1 MGEMLVMTKIFV
13 DTWFIVAL
21 INKRDQY
28 HQKALQLAEQY
39 KNHPLITTD
48 AVFLE
53 FGNALS
59 SNYKNEAA
67 ELMEQ
72 FLASDEI
79 DVIRLTPKLFD
90 EALSLYKK
98 HQDKSWGLVDCIS
111 FVVMKQNQIT
121 QALTFDKHFIQ
132 AGFQAL
138 MK

>member
-48 AVFLE
+48 TIFLE

-67 ELMEQ
+67 ELIEQ
-72 FLASDEI
+72 FLASDEV
-79 DVIRLTPKLFD
+79 DVIHLTPELFGFFW
-90 EALSLYKK
+90 LCGKR
-98 HQDKSWGLVDCIS
+98 CIIRYS
-111 FVVMKQNQIT
+111 I
-121 QALTFDKHFIQ
+121 
-132 AGFQAL
+132 
-138 MK
+138 

>member
-1 MGEMLVMTKIFV
+1 MRIKIFV
-13 DTWFIVAL
+13 DTLFIVAL

-28 HQKALQLAEQY
+28 HQKALQLSEQY

-59 SNYKNEAA
+59 SNYKKEAA
-67 ELMEQ
+67 KLIEQ

-79 DVIRLTPKLFD
+79 DVIRLTPELFD
-90 EALSLYKK
+90 ESLRLYKK
-98 HQDKSWGLVDCIS
+98 HQDKSWGLVDCFS
-111 FVVMKQNQIT
+111 FVVMNQHKIS
-121 QALTFDKHFIQ
+121 QALTFDQHFIQ

-138 MK
+138 IK

>member
-1 MGEMLVMTKIFV
+1 MRIKIFV
-13 DTWFIVAL
+13 DTLFIVAL

-53 FGNALS
+53 FGNKLS
-59 SNYKNEAA
+59 ANYRNEVV
-67 ELMEQ
+67 ELIEQ

-79 DVIRLTPKLFD
+79 DVIRLTPDLFD
-90 EALSLYKK
+90 ESLRLYKK
-98 HQDKSWGLVDCIS
+98 HQDKSWGLVDCFS
-111 FVVMKQNQIT
+111 FVVMKQNKVS
-121 QALTFDKHFIQ
+121 QALTFDRHFIQ

>member
-1 MGEMLVMTKIFV
+1 MLVMTKIFV

-39 KNHPLITTD
+39 KKYPLITTD

-67 ELMEQ
+67 ELIEQ

-79 DVIRLTPKLFD
+79 DVIRLTPELFD
-90 EALSLYKK
+90 E
-98 HQDKSWGLVDCIS
+98 S
-111 FVVMKQNQIT
+111 FV
-121 QALTFDKHFIQ
+121 
-132 AGFQAL
+132 
-138 MK
+138 